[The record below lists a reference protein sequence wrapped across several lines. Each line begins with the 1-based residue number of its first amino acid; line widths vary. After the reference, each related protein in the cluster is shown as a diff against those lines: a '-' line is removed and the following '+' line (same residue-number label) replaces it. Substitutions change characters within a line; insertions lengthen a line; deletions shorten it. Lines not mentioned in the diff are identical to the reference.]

1 MVAVYEYLK
10 KNIPGCDDNVNAS
23 NRMFFGGYKSDAVII
38 INEDNMLDITELPID
53 FTMTCSKNCQSD
65 SGREYELV
73 NETDFVK
80 LIKNDDKEE
89 MKQWFKDC
97 LFDSSDMSFNEIY
110 ERLLTIDMNKLLKSS
125 KNLRCLFH
133 NDHNPSASIF
143 TSKTGHSI
151 FYCHSSNCDISE
163 NFIGVVMLILKKDS
177 RVETFNWLLENL
189 DLYPTHFR
197 KLKEESKVLF
207 DTLESMKDKL
217 FRTIRNYLEEMRRVY
232 DVLLSDVNFFDD
244 SKESVTCILSGEQLA
259 KKMSS

>member
-1 MVAVYEYLK
+1 
-10 KNIPGCDDNVNAS
+10 
-23 NRMFFGGYKSDAVII
+23 
-38 INEDNMLDITELPID
+38 
-53 FTMTCSKNCQSD
+53 
-65 SGREYELV
+65 
-73 NETDFVK
+73 
-80 LIKNDDKEE
+80 

-244 SKESVTCILSGEQLA
+244 SKESVTCILSGNN
-259 KKMSS
+259 